1 MKKKILIFVFIIIS
15 LFLFANNGVFD
26 KIALNGNW
34 LTDAETGDTIATVEW
49 TRDTLGNYVLTAYL
63 TANYYTKIVTIDSI
77 ESKIQQCLD
86 TAKLGVLDTT
96 GTPVTNQL
104 AIFTAANKLKGEDS
118 LTWINGTLGVTGKV
132 NIGSSDDTIIIDTNY
147 RQYNNGSLL
156 IKLDDKGYYNA
167 LNSDYNV
174 GIGYYPFYYSSSG
187 TDNIGIGKS
196 VLQYNS
202 GDDNIA
208 VGSNALDAGLTGSN
222 NVGIGTAVMS
232 ALTSGSENTCVG
244 YSSMIFATTASNN
257 TAIGRWSLYNN
268 TGSNNIALGYY
279 SGVYNTTQSNRIY
292 INSLTR
298 TNILG
303 DTTLSP
309 IYVFQAATTADQ
321 QLYLNANVNIS
332 DDLTVSGLT
341 TGRLLYNTSGTL
353 TTSQELTFDGSNFYA
368 GGVAGITNFAVYPDY
383 FAASSNV
390 SSQISTNDGGLG
402 GNITITSA
410 GIEIQADDAPI
421 VTDIDHL
428 KYSIKNGADTLVK
441 IYPDSAVFFKNFIIK
456 GNFILDGTIEHHR
469 YENAMFTHPDST
481 VTTSATTTWQFIGDG
496 QNNKFTHIISNDFS
510 FNGDTLQFDQDASDL
525 RDSIKFRIHYSCTN
539 AASSVNET
547 IYTGIFV
554 KHTGGEYIEIPQLTS
569 TSTTSTA
576 GIYYP
581 GPVCTAMPIWLQDGD
596 NIQIRI
602 KIESGTSTLSTKNFK
617 IYMYE
622 K

>member
-1 MKKKILIFVFIIIS
+1 MKKKILILTFTIIS

-49 TRDTLGNYVLTAYL
+49 AKDTLDNYVLTVYL
-63 TANYYTKIVTIDSI
+63 TANYYTKLVTIDSI

-96 GTPVTNQL
+96 ATPVTNQL

-118 LTWINGTLGVTGKV
+118 LIWASGEFDITGIVDISDKLL
-132 NIGSSDDTIIIDTNY
+132 IGNMDDQGMLYIKSDTVKNDTSIIRTNDT
-147 RQYNNGSLL
+147 LL
-156 IKLDDKGYYNA
+156 IKADGIRMMVDNYSGSGRFRVYSDDGYEQ
-167 LNSDYNV
+167 
-174 GIGYYPFYYSSSG
+174 YSSYNPYFDLYAAAKTFYIDKLMSN
-187 TDNIGIGKS
+187 DSMKYYFNIGNNAINLG
-196 VLQYNS
+196 VGEGHNLAVRQNETARLQIFDDTKVNAKLYA
-202 GDDNIA
+202 GDSDEQFYGIYMDKDLVYLGNI
-208 VGSNALDAGLTGSN
+208 S
-222 NVGIGTAVMS
+222 
-232 ALTSGSENTCVG
+232 TSDHDTLL
-244 YSSMIFATTASNN
+244 
-257 TAIGRWSLYNN
+257 R
-268 TGSNNIALGYY
+268 
-279 SGVYNTTQSNRIY
+279 
-292 INSLTR
+292 INSVETKIFNDF
-298 TNILG
+298 NI
-303 DTTLSP
+303 
-309 IYVFQAATTADQ
+309 
-321 QLYLNANVNIS
+321 
-332 DDLTVSGLT
+332 SGLT

-353 TTSQELTFDGSNFYA
+353 TTSQELTFDGTDFYA
-368 GGVAGITNFAVYPDY
+368 GGVAGIENFAVYPDY
-383 FAASSNV
+383 FTASSTT
-390 SSQISTNDGGLG
+390 SFQISTNDGGLG

-410 GIEIQADDAPI
+410 GIEIEADDAPI

-441 IYPDSAVFFKNFIIK
+441 IYPDSAVFFKNIIIK

-469 YENAMFTHPDST
+469 YEEAMFTHPDST

-617 IYMYE
+617 IYMY
-622 K
+622 

>member
-1 MKKKILIFVFIIIS
+1 MKKLILILGLVFISLSMFSEIIRKEAKVVNS
-15 LFLFANNGVFD
+15 NDTLLLTYSGGIWTLKSDTFLIGIF
-26 KIALNGNW
+26 
-34 LTDAETGDTIATVEW
+34 DTIYINGIAYGDLTELITDSSLYADTAGYVLNVNPL
-49 TRDTLGNYVLTAYL
+49 DTLT
-63 TANYYTKIVTIDSI
+63 IIDSLNF
-77 ESKIQQCLD
+77 KGTWYTTL
-86 TAKLGVLDTT
+86 ANVDTT
-96 GTPVTNQL
+96 GVPAINQI
-104 AIFTAANKLKGEDS
+104 AIFSEPSKITGNS
-118 LTWINGTLGVTGKV
+118 YLTTDN
-132 NIGSSDDTIIIDTNY
+132 IIIDAST
-147 RQYNNGSLL
+147 RNNGYGNSVF
-156 IKLDDKGYYNA
+156 NA
-167 LNSDYNV
+167 LTTGTYNT
-174 GIGYYPFYYSSSG
+174 GIGYQSFYSNTEGSSNTGVGVWSLYSNTEGDGNS
-187 TDNIGIGKS
+187 GIGLS
-196 VLQYNS
+196 
-202 GDDNIA
+202 
-208 VGSNALDAGLTGSN
+208 
-222 NVGIGTAVMS
+222 
-232 ALTSGSENTCVG
+232 
-244 YSSMIFATTASNN
+244 
-257 TAIGRWSLYNN
+257 SLYNN
-268 TGSNNIALGYY
+268 TTGMFNSGIGYRSLFNNSTGSNNIGVGYY
-279 SGVYNTTQSNRIY
+279 AGKNFTTESNRMFISS
-292 INSLTR
+292 IERLSKSE
-298 TNILG
+298 
-303 DTTLSP
+303 DSTLSI
-309 IYVFQAATTADQ
+309 IYGLQAATTADQ

-441 IYPDSAVFFKNFIIK
+441 IYPDSAVFFKNIIIK
-456 GNFILDGTIEHHR
+456 GNFILDGTIEHHS
-469 YENAMFTHPDST
+469 YEKAMFTHPDST

-525 RDSIKFRIHYSCTN
+525 RDSIKFRIHYCCTN

-569 TSTTSTA
+569 ISTTSTA
-576 GIYYP
+576 GVYYP